1 MRPKD
6 REVRT
11 LDEGNRREE
20 RDDKERPW
28 RISKEEKESTEEMG
42 RAGGGHGT
50 AHSGTK
56 HNRIN
61 NTKEGISG
69 QKNHKL

>member
-1 MRPKD
+1 MGPKG

-11 LDEGNRREE
+11 LDEGNKKEE
-20 RDDKERPW
+20 RDDKEWPW

-42 RAGGGHGT
+42 RGGGDPGT

-61 NTKEGISG
+61 NTKEGINR